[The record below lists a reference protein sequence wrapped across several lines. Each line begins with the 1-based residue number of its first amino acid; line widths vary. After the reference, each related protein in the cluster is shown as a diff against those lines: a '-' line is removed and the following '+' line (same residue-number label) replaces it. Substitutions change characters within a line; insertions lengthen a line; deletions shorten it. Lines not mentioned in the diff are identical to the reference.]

1 MVSPIRCHGRY
12 LVRSSILGRHLAQR
26 QSRHSSF
33 HRLGCLTVLGMTL
46 GFGAGIAVAIYL
58 VVLISVGYATRRS
71 GAKTG
76 LGDFYLAGRNLGGF
90 VLLLTLYATQYSGN
104 TLLGYPGEA
113 FQLGFA
119 WVMSIGF
126 MMAIIVVY
134 LLFAPRLQRIARH
147 HQFITPGDWIAHRFD
162 SAPLTFIA
170 NLLLVAAISN
180 YLLAQLMAMGHVT
193 EGLSGGAVPYWVGV
207 VLLTF
212 VVIIYETIGGM
223 RAVAWTDCVQGIM
236 LLVGLTGLLAAVA
249 PTPDHLAQLT
259 STIAATAPEKVAVP
273 SWEISRNWFSTILL
287 IGFSGAVYPHAIQ
300 RIYAARDA
308 RTLKHAFGVM
318 AFLPLVTTGIIFLV
332 GILAI
337 GELVSG
343 GDPDQVMPTLLTTW
357 SERSLLL
364 YGLSVLVTT
373 AIIAAVM
380 STADSVLLSLSSILA
395 KDIVGTTLLRGA
407 SEERL
412 TRVGK
417 GLSWIIVGVLV
428 LIALS
433 PRVTLWV
440 LTEIK
445 MEILAQV
452 APLFV
457 LGVAWTRLTT
467 AAAFTGMLAGCVT
480 YVGLLLGGRPEV
492 WNIHAGV
499 VALGVNV
506 VCCYVVTMLQTRRAW
521 SETNTKPRGAI

>member
-1 MVSPIRCHGRY
+1 
-12 LVRSSILGRHLAQR
+12 
-26 QSRHSSF
+26 
-33 HRLGCLTVLGMTL
+33 MTL
-46 GFGAGIAVAIYL
+46 GLGAGVAVAIYL
-58 VVLISVGYATRRS
+58 AILISVGYATR
-71 GAKTG
+71 GTGGQTG

-119 WVMSIGF
+119 WVMSVGF

-134 LLFAPRLQRIARH
+134 LSFAPTLQRVSRR
-147 HQFITPGDWIAHRFD
+147 HQFVTPGDWIAYRFD
-162 SAPLTFIA
+162 SAPLTFLA

-180 YLLAQLMAMGHVT
+180 YLLAQLIAMGHVT

-207 VLLTF
+207 VLLTL

-223 RAVAWTDCVQGIM
+223 RAVAWTDCLQGIM
-236 LLVGLTGLLAAVA
+236 LLIGLTGLLAAVA
-249 PTPDHLAQLT
+249 PTPSHLAELT
-259 STIAATAPEKVAVP
+259 STIAATAPEKVTVP

-300 RIYAARDA
+300 RIYAARNV
-308 RTLKHAFGVM
+308 RSLKRAFTAMV
-318 AFLPLVTTGIIFLV
+318 FLPLVTTGVMFMV

-337 GELVSG
+337 GELTATG
-343 GDPDQVMPTLLTTW
+343 EPDQVIPALLTIW
-357 SERSLLL
+357 AGRSFLL
-364 YGLSVLVTT
+364 YCLSVVVIT
-373 AIIAAVM
+373 AIVAAVM

-417 GLSWIIVGVLV
+417 GLSWVIVGVLV
-428 LIALS
+428 FIALS

-457 LGVAWTRLTT
+457 LGVTWARMTT
-467 AAAFTGMLAGCVT
+467 AAAFAGILAGCAT
-480 YVGLLLGGRPEV
+480 YVGLLIVGRPEV

-506 VCCYVVTMLQTRRAW
+506 ACCYVITTLQAHPAW
-521 SETNTKPRGAI
+521 SEPDAEPRAAA